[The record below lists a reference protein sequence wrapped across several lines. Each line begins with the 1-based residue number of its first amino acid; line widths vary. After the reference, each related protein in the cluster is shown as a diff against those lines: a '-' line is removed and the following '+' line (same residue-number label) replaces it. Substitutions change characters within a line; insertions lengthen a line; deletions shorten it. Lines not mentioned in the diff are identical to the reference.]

1 MGINDVSLRVSCAR
15 VYVCVC
21 ACVRVN
27 AYACARARARVACR
41 SVSCAD
47 RESTHVLT
55 GKALT
60 HLAVVEL
67 LGVLNAQEAKH
78 PVSRNAPGHM
88 RQTHAH
94 GAC

>member
-1 MGINDVSLRVSCAR
+1 MRTR
-15 VYVCVC
+15 
-21 ACVRVN
+21 
-27 AYACARARARVACR
+27 ARARALAWRAVAC
-41 SVSCAD
+41 
-47 RESTHVLT
+47 HVLT